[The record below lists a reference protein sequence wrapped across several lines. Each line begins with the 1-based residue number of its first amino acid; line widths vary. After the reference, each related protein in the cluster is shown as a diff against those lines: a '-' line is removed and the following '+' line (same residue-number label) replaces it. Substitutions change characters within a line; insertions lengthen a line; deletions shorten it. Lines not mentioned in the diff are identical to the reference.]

1 MYRSGSRNCV
11 VPVGGADI
19 WEVTAATQLQ
29 VHSGQAY
36 ASVGTAGTIAATV
49 VKRVD
54 GGRIG
59 E

>member
-1 MYRSGSRNCV
+1 M